1 LEIFIDISKRLINLG
16 LHVLTKMNMYKLN
29 LTRLQYEIFRLLCFK
44 SGDKLN
50 QREISLL
57 LEVSPVAISKSLD
70 DLEKGEF
77 INVQKNK
84 KMNLKLISLNRENSK
99 ILGFKRSENLKN
111 IYESGLNK
119 FLEENFPGASII
131 LFGSY
136 SKGEDIS
143 SSDIDIAIEDK
154 EKNIDYEIYEK
165 KLERNISLH
174 FFNSFKKINKELR
187 ENIFNGIVL
196 EGGIEG

>member
-1 LEIFIDISKRLINLG
+1 
-16 LHVLTKMNMYKLN
+16 MYKLN